1 MKKLTFVLVICL
13 LLTSCYSFW
22 DHILFGPYVP
32 TPNPL
37 YVIKTEQH
45 EDIDGTWTTYDF
57 LLLGDY
63 GPKVSVIKSTAYN
76 LWRIRLEV
84 NSIDW
89 SFLTE
94 LRIKTDTQIHYLKD
108 DDPLRL
114 VNSYPSVSVT
124 EILSFYISNELFNE
138 LLTTEKLVME
148 WNGHPFMLVN
158 GRIMHKPVEIPA
170 IGIQKLKD
178 FLRSY

>member
-1 MKKLTFVLVICL
+1 MKKLTFVLVLCL
-13 LLTSCYSFW
+13 LLTSCWSFW
-22 DHILFGPYVP
+22 ENIILGPYVP
-32 TPNPL
+32 TPKPL

-45 EDIDGTWTTYDF
+45 EDIEGTWTTYDF
-57 LLLGDY
+57 LLLWDY
-63 GPKVSVIKSTAYN
+63 GTKISFIKSTYGN
-76 LWRIRLEV
+76 YWRIRLEH

-89 SFLTE
+89 YFLTD
-94 LRIKTDTQIHYLKD
+94 LKIKTDTQIHYLKD
-108 DDPLRL
+108 DDPYRR

-124 EILSFYISNELFNE
+124 EILSFRLNNPLFSE

-148 WNGHPFMLVN
+148 WNGLPHWNEN
-158 GRIMHKPVEIPA
+158 GQIVHRPIEIPA